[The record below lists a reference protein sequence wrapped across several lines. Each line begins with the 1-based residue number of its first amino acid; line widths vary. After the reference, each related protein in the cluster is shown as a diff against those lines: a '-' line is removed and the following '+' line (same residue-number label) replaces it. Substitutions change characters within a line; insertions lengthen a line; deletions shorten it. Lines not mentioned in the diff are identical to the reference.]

1 MPPRKKSTSST
12 ESSSGS
18 SSDSSSSDSSSSG
31 SDSGSSS
38 SESDSS
44 SSQETTTARTSNTNS
59 SANTPKANEKVVR
72 RRSSEVAN
80 NASGAASKTSVS
92 SGTVKEVDKASATA
106 KVIAQKQQ
114 KLSKSS
120 VSSSDEDS
128 SPESKPVVQKKVQQA
143 EAAKKKAQEK
153 QPAQQAPVAPPIT
166 GGKVPPSVIKQQQQ
180 AHHHQQQSQPKSA
193 PITKGAAKS
202 AGVGAKEPPKITPP
216 IAKKGGGPNPAASSA
231 PSTKAKKKSIF
242 SPVNSSES
250 EDEKE
255 KQPQKDRRPSAGGAT
270 ASVAP
275 MSSVTE
281 GKATAGG
288 KVATAQKSGKEST
301 AATGKETSIESA
313 ASQQQQNQQRGRGRP
328 RKTPATGGST
338 GSSSTSTSTTT
349 TTTTTSTTGPV
360 TKPVALV
367 KPHVVSSTPA
377 TGSKSSS
384 TTSSTQRQTSS
395 QSAQKPPEED
405 ISSATS
411 TSTDSSS
418 GSGSSDSDSDSS
430 EDSTPSNSANTAAT
444 SAAAQEL
451 KKSNANMKRPLE
463 RTPQKGSGD
472 GKDGGGSDS
481 EGEGTKQTR
490 KLTRSSSTRK
500 SKHLLGKNASETE
513 SDGDSVKRS
522 ASKSPVKKAPI
533 VPTKGKAKNSSKKK
547 DAVVKE
553 LMQVEEPEPVENRC
567 PLVACD
573 TLGHLGGQFE
583 RHYTLEACPMFHN
596 MSSQHTKD
604 ALQER
609 KRREEE
615 RKKCTP
621 VYEGSKKIQTPD
633 QKAYLQKI
641 RDIRLKFKPNPPPIE
656 KPRPMSERDENEI
669 DLEPKLEGIVP
680 DYDLQLFRE
689 AQAAASECMENELR
703 ELVTGKGT
711 RFISMGRHIMQVWYQ
726 SPYPDDVARL
736 PKLYLC
742 EFCLRY
748 QKSEVGMKRH
758 AAKCVWRHP
767 PGDEIYRKGKLG
779 VWQVDGK
786 RHKQYCQHLCLLA
799 KFFLDHKTLYYDVEP
814 FLFYV
819 MTLADSDG
827 CHTVGYFS
835 KEKNSFLNYNV
846 SCILTL
852 PPYQRKGYGR
862 LLIDFSYLLTRV
874 EGKIGSP
881 EKPLSDLGL
890 ISYRSYWKD
899 VLLAYLCSRPGTT
912 LSIKDISQE
921 MAINSYDIVSTLQAL
936 GMMKY
941 WKGKHI
947 ILKKQDVLEE
957 YEERVKR
964 RGNMPKIDPA
974 CLKWTPF
981 VAPTPS
987 TPSS

>member
-12 ESSSGS
+12 ESSTAS

-44 SSQETTTARTSNTNS
+44 SSQEATTTRMSQNNTG
-59 SANTPKANEKVVR
+59 ANAPKTNEKVVR
-72 RRSSEVAN
+72 RRSSETGALAAKQTAGAVA
-80 NASGAASKTSVS
+80 AAAAAAAGKDTDKTGSQ
-92 SGTVKEVDKASATA
+92 KQANP
-106 KVIAQKQQ
+106 KQQ

-120 VSSSDEDS
+120 VSSSDDDFAAET
-128 SPESKPVVQKKVQQA
+128 KPAAPPIVQKKVQQA

-153 QPAQQAPVAPPIT
+153 QAAGQGNTPLPVVPPIT

-180 AHHHQQQSQPKSA
+180 AQHAQHQQSKTA
-193 PITKGAAKS
+193 PITKAAAKAS
-202 AGVGAKEPPKITPP
+202 VVTKEASKANVPV
-216 IAKKGGGPNPAASSA
+216 AKKGPSPALSA
-231 PSTKAKKKSIF
+231 PATKAKKKSIF

-250 EDEKE
+250 DEDKE
-255 KQPQKDRRPSAGGAT
+255 KPEQKTRRTSSSSSVGAAGTGSVGGQATQPSKEQTASGAQPAGGT
-270 ASVAP
+270 
-275 MSSVTE
+275 
-281 GKATAGG
+281 
-288 KVATAQKSGKEST
+288 TAQ
-301 AATGKETSIESA
+301 
-313 ASQQQQNQQRGRGRP
+313 QQRGRGRP
-328 RKTPATGGST
+328 RKTPAAA
-338 GSSSTSTSTTT
+338 
-349 TTTTTSTTGPV
+349 TTGPV
-360 TKPVALV
+360 TKPVAQV
-367 KPHVVSSTPA
+367 KPQVTAAPAKTPA
-377 TGSKSSS
+377 S
-384 TTSSTQRQTSS
+384 TTQKQP
-395 QSAQKPPEED
+395 AQQQQPQQKLEDD
-405 ISSATS
+405 ISSATTS
-411 TSTDSSS
+411 STDSSS
-418 GSGSSDSDSDSS
+418 SGSSDSDSDSS
-430 EDSTPSNSANTAAT
+430 EDSTPST
-444 SAAAQEL
+444 SAAQQL
-451 KKSNANMKRPLE
+451 KKSNSGVKRPLE
-463 RTPQKGSGD
+463 RTPQKSEVKEGAT
-472 GKDGGGSDS
+472 DS
-481 EGEGTKQTR
+481 EGEKGDPSKQTR

-500 SKHLLGKNASETE
+500 SKHLIGKNASETE
-513 SDGDSVKRS
+513 SDADSVKRS
-522 ASKSPVKKAPI
+522 ASKSPVKKAPTA
-533 VPTKGKAKNSSKKK
+533 PAKAKGKAKNSSKKK

-553 LMQVEEPEPVENRC
+553 LLIEEPEPEPVENRC
-567 PLVACD
+567 PLLHCES
-573 TLGHLGGQFE
+573 TGHLGGQFE
-583 RHYTLEACPMFHN
+583 RHFTLEGCPMFHN
-596 MSSQHTKD
+596 MTAQHTKEF
-604 ALQER
+604 LQER

-615 RKKCTP
+615 RKKAVP
-621 VYEGSKKIQTPD
+621 VYENSKKIQTPE
-633 QKAYLQKI
+633 QKIYMQKI
-641 RDIRLKFKPNPPPIE
+641 RDMRAKFKPNPPPVE
-656 KPRPMSERDENEI
+656 KPRPMAERLENEI
-669 DLEPKLEGIVP
+669 DLEPRLDGIVP
-680 DYDLQLFRE
+680 DYDMQLFRE
-689 AQAAASECMENELR
+689 AQATASEGFENEVKDM
-703 ELVTGKGT
+703 VTGKGT
-711 RFISMGRHIMQVWYQ
+711 RYISMGRNCMQVWYQ

-862 LLIDFSYLLTRV
+862 LLIDFSYMLTRV

-964 RGNMPKIDPA
+964 RGNMPKIDRS

-987 TPSS
+987 TPTS

>member
-1 MPPRKKSTSST
+1 KK
-12 ESSSGS
+12 G
-18 SSDSSSSDSSSSG
+18 
-31 SDSGSSS
+31 
-38 SESDSS
+38 
-44 SSQETTTARTSNTNS
+44 
-59 SANTPKANEKVVR
+59 P
-72 RRSSEVAN
+72 
-80 NASGAASKTSVS
+80 
-92 SGTVKEVDKASATA
+92 
-106 KVIAQKQQ
+106 
-114 KLSKSS
+114 
-120 VSSSDEDS
+120 
-128 SPESKPVVQKKVQQA
+128 SPA
-143 EAAKKKAQEK
+143 L
-153 QPAQQAPVAPPIT
+153 
-166 GGKVPPSVIKQQQQ
+166 
-180 AHHHQQQSQPKSA
+180 SA
-193 PITKGAAKS
+193 PA
-202 AGVGAKEPPKITPP
+202 
-216 IAKKGGGPNPAASSA
+216 
-231 PSTKAKKKSIF
+231 TKAKKKSIF

-250 EDEKE
+250 DDDG
-255 KQPQKDRRPSAGGAT
+255 KDKHEPKGRRTSSSSSVGNAGTGSAGGSATQPPKEQT
-270 ASVAP
+270 ASGAQ
-275 MSSVTE
+275 SS
-281 GKATAGG
+281 GG
-288 KVATAQKSGKEST
+288 TTAQ
-301 AATGKETSIESA
+301 
-313 ASQQQQNQQRGRGRP
+313 QQQRGRGRP
-328 RKTPATGGST
+328 RKTPAAA
-338 GSSSTSTSTTT
+338 SS
-349 TTTTTSTTGPV
+349 GPV
-360 TKPVALV
+360 AKPIAQV
-367 KPHVVSSTPA
+367 KPQVAAAPAKAAASTA
-377 TGSKSSS
+377 SK
-384 TTSSTQRQTSS
+384 QQPS
-395 QSAQKPPEED
+395 QAQKQEED
-405 ISSATS
+405 ISSATTS
-411 TSTDSSS
+411 STDSTT
-418 GSGSSDSDSDSS
+418 SGSSDSDSDSS
-430 EDSTPSNSANTAAT
+430 EDSSPSQ
-444 SAAAQEL
+444 SAAAQQL
-451 KKSNANMKRPLE
+451 KKSNSGVKRPLE
-463 RTPQKGSGD
+463 RTPQKSEVKEGAT
-472 GKDGGGSDS
+472 DS
-481 EGEGTKQTR
+481 EGEKGDSNKQTR

-500 SKHLLGKNASETE
+500 SKHLIGKNASETD
-513 SDGDSVKRS
+513 SDADSVKRS

-533 VPTKGKAKNSSKKK
+533 VATKGKAKNSSKKK

-553 LMQVEEPEPVENRC
+553 LLIEEPEPVENRC
-567 PLVACD
+567 PLLHCD
-573 TLGHLGGQFE
+573 STGHLGGQFE
-583 RHYTLEACPMFHN
+583 RHFTLEACPMFHN
-596 MSSQHTKD
+596 MSAQQTREF
-604 ALQER
+604 LQER
-609 KRREEE
+609 KRREED
-615 RKKCTP
+615 RKKAVP
-621 VYEGSKKIQTPD
+621 VYENSKKVQTPE
-633 QKAYLQKI
+633 QKIYMQKI
-641 RDIRLKFKPNPPPIE
+641 RDMRAKFKPNPHPVE
-656 KPRPMSERDENEI
+656 KPRPMSERLENEI
-669 DLEPKLEGIVP
+669 DLEPRLDGIVP

-689 AQAAASECMENELR
+689 AQAAASESFENEVR
-703 ELVTGKGT
+703 EMVTGKGT
-711 RFISMGRHIMQVWYQ
+711 RYISMGRNCMQVWYQ

-862 LLIDFSYLLTRV
+862 LLIDFSYMLTRV

-899 VLLAYLCSRPGTT
+899 VLLAYLCSRAGTT

-964 RGNMPKIDPA
+964 RGNMPKIDRS

-987 TPSS
+987 SPSS